1 MFGLGSFDDLYYP
14 MTADIYYSTTSQ
26 NDFGEMIKT
35 WNRDRSVIC
44 SAIKENPDSRI
55 PKFLETNKN
64 LEYDITINF
73 RTNEDIS
80 LSADLTVYKPN
91 DIVISN
97 IKDSSGNLVWKES
110 YETATVFE
118 IYSIEPMF
126 DMFMNTAGYRIYLT
140 RSDSQD
146 IL

>member
-1 MFGLGSFDDLYYP
+1 MFGSSSFDDLYYP

-35 WNRDRSVIC
+35 WNKDRSVIC

-55 PKFLETNKN
+55 PKYLNTDKR
-64 LEYDITINF
+64 LEYDITTNF
-73 RTNEDIS
+73 RTNEDIT
-80 LSADLTVYKPN
+80 LSADLTVYKPS

-97 IKDSSGNLVWKES
+97 IRDSSGNLVWRES
-110 YETATVFE
+110 YETATIFE
-118 IYSIEPMF
+118 IQTIEPMF
-126 DMFMNTAGYRIYLT
+126 DMFMNTAGYRVAIT